1 MCAVVACVTDDAIK
15 EDAMTSS
22 TAAEPLADAQ
32 ADEVRRAIRAH
43 CERAQRRLRVLA
55 RERNDVL
62 LAQALRSVNSAAELS
77 SLPLH
82 SC

>member
-1 MCAVVACVTDDAIK
+1 MTTAPAVETQ
-15 EDAMTSS
+15 T
-22 TAAEPLADAQ
+22 DAQ
-32 ADEVRRAIRAH
+32 ADEIRRAIRAH

-77 SLPLH
+77 SLPLQ
-82 SC
+82 SA